1 MNGSPEEFSVDEQP
15 KEDQPSPLKQPSSS
29 LREVNLLLKNHLPTS
44 SPLIP
49 KPSRPYVKCSFF
61 LTKEDG
67 SDVQIFNARLMEMP
81 RKNDVFLID
90 NTTFEV
96 VSFTRILAFANDE
109 QDYVKEVKVDVL
121 VRKRPVFHYGNDNEE
136 EEHPSEERRPFQRR
150 YSR

>member
-1 MNGSPEEFSVDEQP
+1 MNDSPEEFPVSVEQP
-15 KEDQPSPLKQPSSS
+15 KEDPPSTLRQPSS
-29 LREVNLLLKNHLPTS
+29 LREVNLLLKSHLPPS

-96 VSFTRILAFANDE
+96 VSFTRILAFANEE

-121 VRKRPVFHYGNDNEE
+121 VRKRPVFHHGNDQEE
-136 EEHPSEERRPFQRR
+136 DQDPSEERRPFQRR

>member
-1 MNGSPEEFSVDEQP
+1 MSPEEFPVSVDEQP
-15 KEDQPSPLKQPSSS
+15 KEDLPSPLKQPSSS
-29 LREVNLLLKNHLPTS
+29 LREVNLILKNQLPPS

-61 LTKEDG
+61 LTQEG
-67 SDVQIFNARLMEMP
+67 SDSHIFNARLMEMP

-96 VSFTRILAFANDE
+96 VSFTRILAFANEE